1 MKESYTVDDGRIVIS
16 HGAGR
21 GSSLSERVPLF
32 AENVLQRFSK
42 NETYID
48 MRVAGEKLQG
58 RVSFEMRVVIGIA
71 MVVFVGLS
79 IINVQSTMNAAGAV
93 IINEADIIFSFIATM
108 FLASLVMLVIS
119 FTRPEEIPNDDI
131 IQLATESDVR
141 AALRSYYEE
150 FVVVAV
156 DEFSNSK
163 TANKPEIIDFKIET
177 IGDLGKGFGSRQIKL
192 SGRSDSQYKFYNV
205 EVLLNFNPIYHNLKV
220 VKFSIE

>member
-1 MKESYTVDDGRIVIS
+1 MKESYTIDDGRIVIS

-21 GSSLSERVPLF
+21 GGSLSERVPLF
-32 AENVLQRFSK
+32 AENVLERFSK
-42 NETYID
+42 NKTYID

-58 RVSFEMRVVIGIA
+58 RASFETRIVIGVA
-71 MVVFVGLS
+71 VVVFVVVS
-79 IINVQSTMNAAGAV
+79 IINIQSSMNAAGAFT
-93 IINEADIIFSFIATM
+93 INEIGIIFNFLTTM

-141 AALRSYYEE
+141 VALRSYYEE

-163 TANKPEIIDFKIET
+163 TANKPEISEFKIET
-177 IGDLGKGFGSRQIKL
+177 VGDLGKGFGNRQIKL
-192 SGRSDSQYKFYNV
+192 SGRCDSQDKFYKV

-220 VKFSIE
+220 IKFSVE

>member
-192 SGRSDSQYKFYNV
+192 SGRCDSQYKFYNV

>member
-58 RVSFEMRVVIGIA
+58 SVSFEMRVVIGIA

-131 IQLATESDVR
+131 IQLVTESDVR

-163 TANKPEIIDFKIET
+163 TANKPEISEFKIET
-177 IGDLGKGFGSRQIKL
+177 VGDLGKGFGNRQIKL
-192 SGRSDSQYKFYNV
+192 SGRGDSQDKFYKV

-220 VKFSIE
+220 VKFSVE